1 MKRLP
6 LLRLAGVVKVGMV
19 LMLWGLFLRYGAIGV
34 NIETG
39 LVLLGSIL
47 YLCTGLR
54 KAA

>member
-1 MKRLP
+1 M
-6 LLRLAGVVKVGMV
+6 
-19 LMLWGLFLRYGAIGV
+19 MLWGIFVQYGFIGV

-39 LVLLGSIL
+39 LVLVGSIL